1 MTMSPVANA
10 LLLAEDESLVSV
22 DRAVLRRL
30 GVTRVRFLSRGQDA
44 LRVLK
49 SLGQEFPPL
58 DMIICHERLADMTGF
73 AFLQSLRQDS
83 ALRDLPMVLL
93 AGNRESALA
102 RNALAFGGCAL
113 LARPYTQNA
122 ALAALRHAQ
131 SSKGVT
137 ASLPPVQTVSAETVT
152 RRVSAEAAQPA
163 SSVSGFVEN
172 ILPVP
177 VPVEKKTHGP
187 GSEAT
192 LELAA
197 ERGSHDGSRAELFFR
212 HGLKAMRDED
222 LAGAEKALKRAFALD
237 PLHAEACLALSKV
250 NKNLGLEKESQVWLC
265 RSGVACLRRHE
276 PGRAH
281 DIFSRL
287 PRVKDGANPLLPEA
301 TRLLQEGEAKAA
313 AFAFLE
319 AQTLEP
325 ERPLHSLIGR
335 ASLFT
340 DAPEEAMRSLCRAL
354 AREGYESTARSLQHR
369 LFSDMPLREA
379 ARSSQFWD
387 RFPVLRDIV
396 SVASFTFSAWKQAA

>member
-1 MTMSPVANA
+1 MTMTPIANA

-30 GVTRVRFLSRGQDA
+30 GVTRVRFLSRGRDA
-44 LRVLK
+44 LHVLK

-83 ALRDLPMVLL
+83 ALRDLPMLLL

-113 LARPYTQNA
+113 LARPYTQDE
-122 ALAALRHAQ
+122 ALAALRQAQ
-131 SSKGVT
+131 SSKGVA
-137 ASLPPVQTVSAETVT
+137 ASLPLVQTVPVETAT
-152 RRVSAEAAQPA
+152 RRVPAKVAQQVF
-163 SSVSGFVEN
+163 SVPEFVEN
-172 ILPVP
+172 GLP
-177 VPVEKKTHGP
+177 VPVEKKTHSP
-187 GSEAT
+187 GFDT
-192 LELAA
+192 TFELAA
-197 ERGSHDGSRAELFFR
+197 ERSSQDGSRAELFFR
-212 HGLKAMRDED
+212 HGLKAMREED

-237 PLHAEACLALSKV
+237 PCHAEACLALSKV
-250 NKNLGLEKESQVWLC
+250 NKNMGLEKESQTWLC

-354 AREGYESTARSLQHR
+354 AREGYESTARNLQHR
-369 LFSDMPLREA
+369 LFSDMPLKKEA
-379 ARSSQFWD
+379 QSSPFWD

>member
-1 MTMSPVANA
+1 MTMPPVANV

-30 GVTRVRFLSRGQDA
+30 GVARVRFLSRGQDA

-49 SLGQEFPPL
+49 SMGREFPPL
-58 DMIICHERLADMTGF
+58 DMVICHERLADMTGF

-83 ALRDLPMVLL
+83 ALRDLPLVLL

-113 LARPYTQNA
+113 LARPYTQDE
-122 ALAALRHAQ
+122 ALAALGQARSRESVVISG
-131 SSKGVT
+131 SSTQAVPAKTEVQRI
-137 ASLPPVQTVSAETVT
+137 PV
-152 RRVSAEAAQPA
+152 EAAI
-163 SSVSGFVEN
+163 SVPSFVE
-172 ILPVP
+172 
-177 VPVEKKTHGP
+177 KTTGRSNS
-187 GSEAT
+187 GKL
-192 LELAA
+192 LELGA
-197 ERGSHDGSRAELFFR
+197 ERGPQAGSRAELFFR
-212 HGLKAMRDED
+212 HGIKAMRDED
-222 LAGAEKALKRAFALD
+222 LAVAEKALKRAFELD

-250 NKNLGLEKESQVWLC
+250 NKNLGLEKESQGWLC
-265 RSGVACLRRHE
+265 RAGVACLRRHE

-287 PRVKDGANPLLPEA
+287 PRVKDSSNPLLSEA

-319 AQTLEP
+319 AQALEP

-340 DAPEEAMRSLCRAL
+340 PAPEEAMRSLCRAL
-354 AREGYESTARSLQHR
+354 ARAGYESTARSLQHR
-369 LFSDMPLREA
+369 LFPDMPLRKETQP
-379 ARSSQFWD
+379 SVFWD
-387 RFPVLRDIV
+387 RFPMLRDIV

>member
-1 MTMSPVANA
+1 MTMPPIANA

-30 GVTRVRFLSRGQDA
+30 GVTRVRFLSCGQYA
-44 LRVLK
+44 LHVLK

-93 AGNRESALA
+93 AGNRESTLA

-113 LARPYTQNA
+113 LARPYTQDG
-122 ALAALRHAQ
+122 ALAALRQAL
-131 SSKGVT
+131 SSRG
-137 ASLPPVQTVSAETVT
+137 SLPALAALAAPAETAT
-152 RRVSAEAAQPA
+152 QSTPAEAAQAAFSAQDAVASALPIPA
-163 SSVSGFVEN
+163 ATG
-172 ILPVP
+172 
-177 VPVEKKTHGP
+177 KKIHSP
-187 GSEAT
+187 GSDTT
-192 LELAA
+192 LDLAA
-197 ERGSHDGSRAELFFR
+197 ERSSQADSRAELFFR
-212 HGLKAMRDED
+212 HGLKAMREED
-222 LAGAEKALKRAFALD
+222 LTGAEKALKRAFALD

-250 NKNLGLEKESQVWLC
+250 NKNLGLEKESQAWLC

-287 PRVKDGANPLLPEA
+287 PRVKDGVNPLLPEA

-354 AREGYESTARSLQHR
+354 AREGYESTARNLQHR
-369 LFSDMPLREA
+369 LFSDMPLKKEA
-379 ARSSQFWD
+379 QSSPFWD